1 MSVIATNLD
10 PMSSIKLHGVILGAV
25 SNLVNSLP
33 VLEDGS
39 LDLTGVRLTYGD
51 TSFLI
56 ETGIISEPVVLV
68 DATPPDAI
76 EVASVMGGVV

>member
-1 MSVIATNLD
+1 MSVIATDLS
-10 PMSSIKLHGVILGAV
+10 PMTKEILHGAILLAADALIG
-25 SNLVNSLP
+25 SLP
-33 VLEDGS
+33 IQADGS